1 MSHKNVSPNLESTL
15 KSLDTE
21 EFIDIH
27 FYRPIGYR
35 WALLF
40 QKLGISP
47 NTFTIASIFI
57 GIASGICFYPQ
68 DLTINIIGML
78 LLIWANSY
86 DSADGQLA
94 RLTGQKTP
102 LGRILDGTAGD
113 LWFISIYAAI
123 CLRLTPQWGIW
134 IWLFAATTGFFHSKQ
149 AAMADYYRNIHL
161 LFLKG
166 KAGSELSHSVQLKEN
181 YKKLSWKKDFIYKL
195 FETFYINYTMGQ
207 ETLTPKFQRMR
218 AVLQSQY
225 NDQAPEWLRTEFRTK
240 SLPLMKYT
248 NMLSFNTRV
257 IALFVSLFINEP
269 WLYFVFEITVLNIML
284 LYMIVTHERICAYFT
299 HKLNSESN
307 L

>member
-1 MSHKNVSPNLESTL
+1 MSETKVSPNLEATL

-40 QKLGISP
+40 NKLNVSP
-47 NTFTIASIFI
+47 NSVTVASIFI
-57 GIASGICFYPQ
+57 GIAAGICFYFQ
-68 DLTINIIGML
+68 SLAINIVGML
-78 LLIWANSY
+78 LLVWANMY

-94 RLTGQKTP
+94 RMTGKKSA

-123 CLRLTPQWGIW
+123 CLRLTPEGWGIW
-134 IWLFAATTGFFHSKQ
+134 IWLLAATTGFFHSKQ

-166 KAGSELSHSVQLKEN
+166 KSGSELSHSPQLKEN
-181 YKKLSWKKDFIYKL
+181 FRKMKWRDGVIYKL
-195 FETFYINYTMGQ
+195 FEAFYINYTVGQ
-207 ETLTPKFQRMR
+207 EAWTPRFQEMMNIIREK
-218 AVLQSQY
+218 Y
-225 NDQAPEWLRTEFRTK
+225 DGQAPEWFRTAFRAK

-257 IALFVSLFINEP
+257 IALFVSLFINMP
-269 WLYFVFEITVLNIML
+269 WLYFLFEITVLNAML
-284 LYMIVTHERICAYFT
+284 LYMIRRHERVCAEFC
-299 HKLNSESN
+299 KQL
-307 L
+307 